1 MRPFGSP
8 ADLEARRRRAVALL
22 ETGLG
27 VREVARQ
34 IGCSPA
40 SVSRWQAEVRAR
52 GPDGLRPKPAS
63 GRPPRVTAR
72 QRATLLRLLL
82 KGAKTHGFSTDLW
95 TLPRVATVI
104 ARTFGVT
111 YHPAHVWKILR
122 GEGWSCQKPERRAKE
137 RDEAAIQ
144 RWRMERWPHIKKRS
158 PRRAIAR
165 VPG

>member
-1 MRPFGSP
+1 MRPHGSP

-22 ETGLG
+22 DQGLG

-34 IGCSPA
+34 IPCSPA
-40 SVSRWQAEVRAR
+40 SVSRWQAQVRRR
-52 GPDGLRPKPAS
+52 GPDGLRAKPAP
-63 GRPPRVTAR
+63 GRPRRLTGR
-72 QRATLLRLLL
+72 QRARLLKLLL
-82 KGAKTHGFSTDLW
+82 KGASAHGFSTALW

-122 GEGWSCQKPERRAKE
+122 GEGWTCQQPARRARE

-144 RWRMERWPHIKKRS
+144 RWRTTTVPHIKKRP
-158 PRRAIAR
+158 PRR
-165 VPG
+165 

>member
-27 VREVARQ
+27 VRGVARQ
-34 IGCSPA
+34 IGCAPA
-40 SVSRWQAEVRAR
+40 SVSRWQAEVLSR
-52 GPDGLRPKPAS
+52 GPDGLQAKPAP
-63 GRPPRVTAR
+63 GRPRRLTTR
-72 QRATLLRLLL
+72 QRARLLKL
-82 KGAKTHGFSTDLW
+82 LLQGPIAHGFSTELW

-104 ARTFGVT
+104 SRTFGVT
-111 YHPAHVWKILR
+111 YHPAHVWKVLR

-144 RWRMERWPHIKKRS
+144 RWRTERWPHIKKRS
-158 PRRAIAR
+158 PGR
-165 VPG
+165 